1 MQAKD
6 IMSTDVEIVGR
17 NETLLRVEELMINK
31 KLRHIPVLEN
41 GEVVGIISQRDL
53 FKASMSSTMGTGEK
67 AHKAFLRSVLVKE
80 VMTYP
85 VITTSPT
92 ASLKEVVD
100 LMLQKG
106 IGCVPVLEGTRL
118 VGIIT
123 KTDLLRY
130 MSAQEG

>member
-17 NETLLRVEELMINK
+17 NDTLLTVEELMINK
-31 KLRHIPVLEN
+31 KVRHILVLEN
-41 GEVVGIISQRDL
+41 GQVIGIISQRDL
-53 FKASMSSTMGTGEK
+53 FKASMSSTMGIGEK
-67 AHKAFLRSVLVKE
+67 AHKAYLRSVLAKE
-80 VMTYP
+80 IMTYP

-130 MSAQEG
+130 LSEQEG